1 MVLLLDVGVDAEVGA
16 QLLAD
21 VRGQVEGG
29 GVAFGI
35 FGVYRTVFARITH
48 GAIVACGFRT
58 AGEAHRVRVRH
69 GIAAHEVEPVGVG
82 RFVVFHF
89 VEELLVGDDSCL
101 KAVEST
107 FVSHHRHVLRKYV
120 MQVA

>member
-1 MVLLLDVGVDAEVGA
+1 MDVGVDAEVGA

-69 GIAAHEVEPVGVG
+69 GIAAHEVDSLSSGKEEP
-82 RFVVFHF
+82 
-89 VEELLVGDDSCL
+89 
-101 KAVEST
+101 
-107 FVSHHRHVLRKYV
+107 
-120 MQVA
+120 